1 MGGDIE
7 RSEFLA
13 TRRRVLRGL
22 TGERLPRL
30 ARERTVGPGDI
41 GVSLILDGIVEAV
54 KIRRS
59 VLRDS
64 ACRSWSQV

>member
-1 MGGDIE
+1 MGGGIE
-7 RSEFLA
+7 RSELPA

-30 ARERTVGPGDI
+30 ARERTVGRGNI
-41 GVSLILDGIVEAV
+41 GLSSIFAVLDEAD

-64 ACRSWSQV
+64 ACRS

>member
-7 RSEFLA
+7 GSEFLA
-13 TRRRVLRGL
+13 TRRRVLSGL
-22 TGERLPRL
+22 TGERFPRL
-30 ARERTVGPGDI
+30 ARERTVGPGNI
-41 GVSLILDGIVEAV
+41 GVSSIFDGIVEAD
-54 KIRRS
+54 KICRS